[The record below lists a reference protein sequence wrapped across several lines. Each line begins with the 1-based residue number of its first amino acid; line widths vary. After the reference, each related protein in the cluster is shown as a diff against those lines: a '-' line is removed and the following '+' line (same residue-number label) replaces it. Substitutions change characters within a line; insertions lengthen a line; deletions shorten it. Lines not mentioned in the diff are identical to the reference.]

1 MLKVSRNRFYS
12 VPVVMRTLDVLEYLH
27 RCESQVK
34 TNEISDNLRVPR
46 TTTYRILRT
55 LVHRGYVIQDLDGRF
70 SLSHSGT
77 MFASNR
83 YDGKGCDT
91 CRGRECETELP
102 ADQIIE
108 IIVVLLR
115 ELKCSNGVSLPAGK
129 ANEAGRP
136 VSSGVRN
143 KPWSEWLTIG

>member
-83 YDGKGCDT
+83 YDGKVVTPVEDENVKQSCPQIKSSKSSSFS
-91 CRGRECETELP
+91 CE
-102 ADQIIE
+102 
-108 IIVVLLR
+108 
-115 ELKCSNGVSLPAGK
+115 N
-129 ANEAGRP
+129 
-136 VSSGVRN
+136 
-143 KPWSEWLTIG
+143 